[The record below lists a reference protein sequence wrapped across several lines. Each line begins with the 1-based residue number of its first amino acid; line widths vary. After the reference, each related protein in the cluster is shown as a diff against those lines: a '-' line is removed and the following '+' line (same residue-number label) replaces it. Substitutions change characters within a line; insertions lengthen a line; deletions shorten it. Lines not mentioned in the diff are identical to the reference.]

1 MTSFEVTV
9 IIASY
14 NFSYPKMMGTLKSVL
29 KQRDVDL
36 EIIIADDGSQ
46 NADYTEVE
54 RYIHE
59 IGFESFFLVRNKQNQ
74 GTVKNFISGLKR
86 ARGKY
91 VYMTSPG
98 DMLYDDTVL
107 HDFYEYAEES
117 RAKVLFGNAVYY
129 NNDGGLTLY
138 GDRSA
143 PLRPYCYS
151 AEKTINARKTGFFF
165 GGYILGAAFFRET
178 ETAKKYFDIIKDCC
192 KFVEDNTSTAF
203 MLADGIKAEYYPR
216 NMIWYEYGGGVS
228 TSRENK
234 WKAILDNDFKECF
247 KLLKSRYPKDKII
260 DAAYE
265 KNVNGK
271 GKLCIAVKHPKVMFD
286 AFRYRLSGRRRVNYT
301 DTDKTRLEKLLKE

>member
-9 IIASY
+9 VIASY
-14 NFSYPKMMGTLKSVL
+14 NFSYPKMMGTLRSVL

-74 GTVKNFISGLKR
+74 GTVKNIISGLRR

-91 VYMTSPG
+91 VYITSPG
-98 DMLYDDTVL
+98 DMLFDDRVL

-117 RAKVLFGNAVYY
+117 GAKLLFGDAVYY
-129 NNDGGLTLY
+129 NTDGGLTLY
-138 GDRSA
+138 DDKSA
-143 PLRPYCYS
+143 PIRPYCYGADKS
-151 AEKTINARKTGFFF
+151 PEFKKAAFFF
-165 GGYILGAAFFRET
+165 GGYILGAAFFRDT
-178 ETAKKYFDIIKDCC
+178 ETAKKYFGIIENCC

-203 MLADGIKAEYYPR
+203 MLADGVKVEYFHR

-228 TSRENK
+228 TSKENK
-234 WKAILDNDFKECF
+234 WKAILDNDFKESF
-247 KLLKSRYPKDKII
+247 ILLKKHHPNDKII

-271 GKLCIAVKHPKVMFD
+271 GKGAVALKHPKVMLD
-286 AFRYRLSGRRRVNYT
+286 AFRYKLSGKRKVGYT
-301 DTDKTRLEKLLKE
+301 DTDKARLEKLLKD

>member
-9 IIASY
+9 LIASY
-14 NFSYPKMMGTLKSVL
+14 NFSYPKMMSTLRSVL
-29 KQRDVDL
+29 KQRDVDM

-59 IGFESFFLVRNKQNQ
+59 IGFESFFLIKNKVNQ
-74 GTVKNFISGLKR
+74 GTVKNFLSGLKR

-98 DMLYDDTVL
+98 DILFDTLVL
-107 HDFYEYAEES
+107 HDFYEHAEKR
-117 RAKVLFGNAVYY
+117 RAKVLFGDAVYY
-129 NNDGGLTLY
+129 NNDEGLRLY

-143 PLRPYCYS
+143 PIRPFCYTPERTL
-151 AEKTINARKTGFFF
+151 AFKKTAFFF

-178 ETAKKYFDIIKDCC
+178 ETAKKYFGMIGNCC
-192 KFVEDNTSTAF
+192 KFVEDNTSSAF
-203 MLADGIKAEYYPR
+203 MLADGTEIEYFPR

-228 TSRENK
+228 TSKENK
-234 WKAILDNDFKECF
+234 WKAILENDFTECF
-247 KLLKSRYPKDKII
+247 RLLKEQYPQDRII

-265 KNVNGK
+265 KNVCGK
-271 GKLCIAVKHPKVMFD
+271 GKLSLLIKHPLIFMNVW
-286 AFRYRLSGRRRVNYT
+286 RYKLMSKRTVGHT
-301 DTDKTRLEKLLKE
+301 DDDRARLEKLLKL